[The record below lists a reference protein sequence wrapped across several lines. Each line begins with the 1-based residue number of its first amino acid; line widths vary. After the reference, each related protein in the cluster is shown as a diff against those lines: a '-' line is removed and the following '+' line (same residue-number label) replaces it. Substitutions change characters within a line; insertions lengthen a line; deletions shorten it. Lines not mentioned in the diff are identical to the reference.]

1 MKLLFYR
8 YGNICEPDII
18 DAFQSLGIQVTEECS
33 EIYNKNLSASERIAL
48 LQKRIASVPA
58 KEPFL
63 FLFSVNYFPAIAE
76 FCHLVKIPYVCWTV
90 DCPVLELFSCSIK
103 YDTNYIF
110 LFDYAQYEYYHPQ
123 NPEHIFYLPLATNVA
138 RWDKV
143 RSDSANTSKNKQY
156 AETISFVGSLYSE
169 KCKYNTIKNQLPP
182 YTQGFITG
190 LLNAQM
196 RLYGCNILENS
207 LNEKVIQ
214 DLKAAASDFYQT
226 EDSFTNT
233 DAFVAANDYLGYK
246 LAEQERIQTLN
257 ALGKHFPVTIYTRS
271 NTECLENITVKS
283 GVKTLT
289 EMPFVFAN
297 SKINLNITMR
307 SIQTGLSLRV
317 YDIMGCCGFLMTNYQ
332 AELPEYFE
340 IGKDLESYGSMEE
353 LLDKC
358 TYYLNHEEQRI
369 TIARNGY
376 EKVRQ
381 YHTYQNRIQTM
392 IMEIGKR
399 L

>member
-1 MKLLFYR
+1 MIVDISETGIVERKFQMKLLFYR

-48 LQKRIASVPA
+48 LQKRIASTPA

-90 DCPVLELFSCSIK
+90 DCPVLELFSYSIK

-226 EDSFTNT
+226 EDSFTNM

-271 NTECLENITVKS
+271 NTECFENITVKS
-283 GVKTLT
+283 DLKTLT
-289 EMPFVFAN
+289 EMYQVNN
-297 SKINLNITMR
+297 SQM
-307 SIQTGLSLRV
+307 
-317 YDIMGCCGFLMTNYQ
+317 
-332 AELPEYFE
+332 A
-340 IGKDLESYGSMEE
+340 
-353 LLDKC
+353 
-358 TYYLNHEEQRI
+358 
-369 TIARNGY
+369 
-376 EKVRQ
+376 
-381 YHTYQNRIQTM
+381 
-392 IMEIGKR
+392 
-399 L
+399 